1 MTVQQVI
8 SDVCSHASEWM
19 EMTDDPASLAA
30 VILANKVVKLN
41 EYIDFLEKRLQ
52 YETSKHR

>member
-1 MTVQQVI
+1 
-8 SDVCSHASEWM
+8 M